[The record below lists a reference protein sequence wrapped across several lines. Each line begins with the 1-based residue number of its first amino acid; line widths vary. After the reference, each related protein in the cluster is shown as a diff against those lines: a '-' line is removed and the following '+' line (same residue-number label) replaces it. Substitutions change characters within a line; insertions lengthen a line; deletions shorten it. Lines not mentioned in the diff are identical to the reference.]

1 MRTRRLDQLEGS
13 AAPRSV
19 VLGWLAEAQAFAT
32 LPHYG
37 QWLLG
42 QPPGRW
48 PLVFLPD
55 QVAARVRRAM
65 REARELDILRAIGD
79 AVAETAFLVELVLL
93 LNAVTDDRQR
103 EAALRCRLLV
113 AEMSALALE
122 PDMPDVGEPQAIE
135 GRASIADRVEAWL
148 CAVSKQAKDVAC
160 AEEARR
166 LLERRYLDGYPALFP
181 RAAEKWGATRDA
193 VSEVASLVADVPGPR
208 DATAPT
214 DADRDEAMVQASHL
228 ADAARSATLGLLG
241 DSRGARAVT
250 ARRLESDRRRRTEG
264 N

>member
-1 MRTRRLDQLEGS
+1 MRTRRLDQLEDS
-13 AAPRSV
+13 AAPRAV
-19 VLGWLAEAQAFAT
+19 VLGWLAEAHAFAT

-65 REARELDILRAIGD
+65 REARELDILRAIGN

-122 PDMPDVGEPQAIE
+122 PDVPDVGEPQAIE
-135 GRASIADRVEAWL
+135 GRTSIADRVEAWL

-181 RAAEKWGATRDA
+181 RAAERWDATRDA
-193 VSEVASLVADVPGPR
+193 CSEVARLAADVLG
-208 DATAPT
+208 ATEAAAAGG
-214 DADRDEAMVQASHL
+214 ADRADAMVQASHL
-228 ADAARSATLGLLG
+228 ADAARSAALGLLG

-250 ARRLESDRRRRTEG
+250 ARWLRTAGREPTQ
-264 N
+264 